1 MQNSYTFTFDASKPL
16 PYGLWLDIP
25 FRTKGATALRSEAK
39 GRGARYLPN
48 GKKWSWWLPQ
58 RRITQ
63 DSVNWFNKHNM
74 FRGERKS
81 PVFNSAIKWSDLNHT
96 HPYNVVLRLPY
107 EQKDIAKA
115 DGAMWDSV
123 GKCWWFSSSS
133 KFNESLF
140 DKYAKMQA
148 IDRMSAK
155 GIAGDIHFFTEDDGS
170 TATAAPV
177 VAVPAAVPADE
188 EERGGAT
195 YMLRNGSM
203 VVRFVYNENGDNTVM
218 ITRYE
223 NGEKQYDITG
233 IIHNFL
239 NVQDARAL
247 WDNLIASGYE
257 PCDTGGYKPCDTGGY
272 KPCDTIN

>member
-1 MQNSYTFTFDASKPL
+1 MQNSYTFTFDATKPL

-39 GRGARYLPN
+39 SRGARYLPN
-48 GKKWSWWLPQ
+48 GKKWTWWLPQ

-63 DSVNWFNKHNM
+63 DSVNWFNKHSM

-133 KFNESLF
+133 KFTEALF

-148 IDRMSAK
+148 IDRMFAK

-170 TATAAPV
+170 GSVAAPV
-177 VAVPAAVPADE
+177 AAVPAAVPADE
-188 EERGGAT
+188 EERGGAI
-195 YMLRNGSM
+195 YMLRKGST

-218 ITRYE
+218 VTRYE
-223 NGEKQYDITG
+223 NGEAQPDIMG
-233 IIHNFL
+233 ITHNFL
-239 NVQDARAL
+239 NVEDARKL
-247 WDNLIASGYE
+247 WDYLIG
-257 PCDTGGYKPCDTGGY
+257 GGYTTCNSTR
-272 KPCDTIN
+272 